1 MLQTWDFFGE
11 WAVFLHHHYSLLA
24 RRQPSCGEC
33 SSKTLYWLNSWA
45 WKRCIHTSGV
55 PNAEQMWNSLFK
67 TDRLSSRLMLNQE
80 EIPARKVLP
89 NSGKISSENISQNK
103 YGKFGRKNDEYGT
116 QYSIPLY
123 LLWNIWNCIRN
134 TKTEKEVRFYP
145 LTSSLKSPSLFFHT
159 LVL

>member
-45 WKRCIHTSGV
+45 WKRCIHTSGA
-55 PNAEQMWNSLFK
+55 PNAERKWNSLFK
-67 TDRLSSRLMLNQE
+67 TDRLSSRLKLNQE

-89 NSGKISSENISQNK
+89 NSGKISSENISLNK

-116 QYSIPLY
+116 QY
-123 LLWNIWNCIRN
+123 LLIM
-134 TKTEKEVRFYP
+134 EYP
-145 LTSSLKSPSLFFHT
+145 ELSWTVSEILKQRKMWGSPHLTSLLKSPSLFFHT